1 MYVDSCKADSF
12 VYISLCWMHL
22 CVVIDGRIVYNKQY
36 IFTLHIEIHHIY
48 TYLQTGLK
56 KGPVRAECDSLVTL
70 AGVLSMSIKILPPQE
85 KTTVLVKKDN
95 CFSQGL

>member
-56 KGPVRAECDSLVTL
+56 KGQSGRSVT
-70 AGVLSMSIKILPPQE
+70 V
-85 KTTVLVKKDN
+85 
-95 CFSQGL
+95 